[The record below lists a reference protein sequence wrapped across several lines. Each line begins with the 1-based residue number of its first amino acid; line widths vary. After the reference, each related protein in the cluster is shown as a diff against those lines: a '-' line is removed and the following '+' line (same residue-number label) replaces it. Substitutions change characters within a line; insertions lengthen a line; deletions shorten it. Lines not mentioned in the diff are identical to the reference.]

1 MDRNALRSDTL
12 TERICPQC
20 QGTGWD
26 YHEEWAGWEYHEG
39 RKERCTL
46 CRGDKKV
53 SRETAVEYLE
63 AQRR

>member
-1 MDRNALRSDTL
+1 MMDRNAFRVDTL

-26 YHEEWAGWEYHEG
+26 YYEEW
-39 RKERCTL
+39 RERCPL